1 MDKRPSGRLFI
12 HATIKS
18 AISTQSGLTVPGI
31 DGQVVKHRQRGAKP
45 PKELNMKVYAEGRAP
60 AAPQI
65 TGLGDLMPPTT
76 KAPTRQGAAGWA
88 VPAALILL
96 VVIPLATGALRLAEM
111 AGGPKI
117 MPANAQFVA
126 TPLPVVVHIVGAAV
140 YALLGAFQFV
150 PGFRRRRPGW
160 HRAAGR
166 LLVLCGLLVG
176 LSGLWMTLFF
186 TRPGG
191 AHELLYAFRLVFGS
205 AMVGSII
212 LGFAAIRRRDVTGH
226 RAWMMRAYAI
236 GLGADT
242 GADPNGRELSRRNA
256 Q

>member
-1 MDKRPSGRLFI
+1 
-12 HATIKS
+12 
-18 AISTQSGLTVPGI
+18 V
-31 DGQVVKHRQRGAKP
+31 
-45 PKELNMKVYAEGRAP
+45 
-60 AAPQI
+60 
-65 TGLGDLMPPTT
+65 
-76 KAPTRQGAAGWA
+76 AGWA

-96 VVIPLATGALRLAEM
+96 VVIPLATGALRLSEL

-126 TPLPVVVHIVGAAV
+126 TPMPVVVHIVGAAV

-166 LLVLCGLLVG
+166 LLVLCGLLVR
-176 LSGLWMTLFF
+176 LSGLWMTLLF

-205 AMVGSII
+205 AMVGSSI
-212 LGFAAIRRRDVTGH
+212 LGFAAIGRRDVTGH
-226 RAWMMRAYAI
+226 RAWMMRA
-236 GLGADT
+236 
-242 GADPNGRELSRRNA
+242 
-256 Q
+256 